1 MAINSL
7 AATAA
12 PSPLA
17 GSRKSIANNFDTFL
31 TLLTT
36 QLKNQNPMDPLDTN
50 QFTQQMVQFTSVEQQ
65 LKTNEYLKTLTLST
79 QNSVNSDAVAY
90 IGKQIT
96 AQGSATQLV
105 NSSAKWNYSS
115 ERAAAKTVFTVRD
128 NKGSVVYT
136 ETKPTEAGKN
146 EFAWDG
152 RSSAGSQMPDGE
164 YSITIDARDS
174 KGAYVPVSTE
184 MAGIVSSVDLS
195 GVEPILVIGDA
206 KVKLSSVTSV
216 TAT

>member
-1 MAINSL
+1 MAINPI
-7 AATAA
+7 AGAQ
-12 PSPLA
+12 PSLA

-79 QNSVNSDAVAY
+79 QNSVNSEAVAY
-90 IGKQIT
+90 IGKEIT

-105 NSSAKWNYSS
+105 NSNATWNYSTG
-115 ERAAAKTVFTVRD
+115 RDAAKATFSVRD
-128 NKGSVVYT
+128 TAGNVVYT
-136 ETKPTEAGKN
+136 ETKSLDAGQNKFTWN
-146 EFAWDG
+146 G
-152 RSSAGSQMPDGE
+152 RSSTDAQMPDGE
-164 YSITIDARDS
+164 YSITIDARDA
-174 KGAYVPVSTE
+174 KGAYIPVSTE
-184 MAGIVSSVDLS
+184 MAGVVSSVELS
-195 GVEPILVIGDA
+195 GSEPILVVGGA

-216 TAT
+216 TAAG